1 MIFKTFRICYEH
13 GGELLHLNGKAMDNF
28 TTTILDGMG
37 AELGNPGLPK
47 YFHLGIYQI
56 QELSQMYLSNGHNV

>member
-1 MIFKTFRICYEH
+1 M
-13 GGELLHLNGKAMDNF
+13 HLNGKAMDNV
-28 TTTILDGMG
+28 TATILDGMG
-37 AELGNPGLPK
+37 AVLGNPGLPK

>member
-1 MIFKTFRICYEH
+1 MYP
-13 GGELLHLNGKAMDNF
+13 NGKAMDNF

-56 QELSQMYLSNGHNV
+56 QELRKMYLSNGHNV

>member
-1 MIFKTFRICYEH
+1 MNP
-13 GGELLHLNGKAMDNF
+13 NGKAMDNF